1 MSGSLDALALAA
13 EHLLPHQAA
22 LADAWVAAL
31 ARAGTT
37 LSEESRLV
45 QAAALQE
52 LLARLARGELEAL
65 LRDEAVDAE
74 AAARQGATFGARALA
89 IRAFDRCCV
98 PFLLPACAD
107 KEALAECLLALDEL
121 ADRRLEILLRVQ
133 EEESARRQLEAQ
145 EQAAQAAE
153 LAREATRANEA
164 LRKSESHSE
173 RRAELVALLS
183 AVVRRLAGMLDAEGL
198 LQEAADTI
206 RARMNH
212 TFVAVVVLDDEGV
225 LVGRWAGREGV
236 GRRSAGR
243 TQGPAGGVIGRALR
257 KRSPQVVSDVT
268 QDPDYYA
275 DVPGTRS
282 EMAIP
287 LLESGEVVGAMDFQS
302 EKKNAFGLDE
312 VAVGETLAEFLVV
325 ALRNARLYAEA
336 RRNNG

>member
-1 MSGSLDALALAA
+1 VSDALRRTA
-13 EHLLPHQAA
+13 EHLLPHQEA
-22 LADAWVAAL
+22 LADSWSEAL
-31 ARAGTT
+31 ARSGAFP
-37 LSEESRLV
+37 SEEARRAQRSSLATLLDRLS
-45 QAAALQE
+45 
-52 LLARLARGELEAL
+52 RGEVDAL
-65 LRDEAVDAE
+65 LRDEVAE
-74 AAARQGATFGARALA
+74 ASAMARAGASFADRALA
-89 IRAFDRCCV
+89 IRVLDRSCV
-98 PFLLPACAD
+98 PFLLSACAD

-121 ADRRLEILLRVQ
+121 ADRRLEILVRVS
-133 EEESARRQLEAQ
+133 EDESARRLLEAQ
-145 EQAAQAAE
+145 DQAAQAAE
-153 LAREATRANEA
+153 RTRDLTRVNEA
-164 LRKSESHSE
+164 LRRSEAQSE

-198 LQEAADTI
+198 MQEAADTI

-212 TFVAVVVLDDEGV
+212 TFVAVVVLDNEGM

-243 TQGPAGGVIGRALR
+243 TQGPVGGVIGRALR
-257 KRSPQVVSDVT
+257 KKAPQVVADVS

-287 LLESGEVVGAMDFQS
+287 LLEYGEVVGVMDFQS
-302 EKKNAFGLDE
+302 EKPGAFGLDE

-336 RRNNG
+336 RRSNT

>member
-1 MSGSLDALALAA
+1 VTDALRRTA
-13 EHLLPHQAA
+13 EHLLPHREA
-22 LADAWVAAL
+22 LADAWTDAVC
-31 ARAGTT
+31 RSGVPD
-37 LSEESRLV
+37 SEGLRRG
-45 QAAALQE
+45 QAASLTS
-52 LLARLARGELEAL
+52 LLDRLSRGDVETL
-65 LRDEAVDAE
+65 LRDEAAQAE
-74 AAARQGATFGARALA
+74 AAAREGASFAERALA
-89 IRAFDRCCV
+89 IRVLDRCCV
-98 PFLLPACAD
+98 PFLLQACAD

-121 ADRRLEILLRVQ
+121 ADRRLEILIRVQ
-133 EEESARRQLEAQ
+133 EDESARRLLEAQ

-153 LAREATRANEA
+153 RARDVTRTNEA
-164 LRKSESHSE
+164 LRKSEAQSQ

-198 LQEAADTI
+198 MQEAADTI

-212 TFVAVVVLDDEGV
+212 TFVAVVVLDNEGV
-225 LVGRWAGREGV
+225 LVGRWAAREGV

-257 KRSPQVVSDVT
+257 KRAPQVVPDVT

-287 LLESGEVVGAMDFQS
+287 LLEHGEVVGAMDFQS
-302 EKKNAFGLDE
+302 EKPNAFGLDE

-336 RRNNG
+336 RSNGA

>member
-1 MSGSLDALALAA
+1 MMDTLRRTA
-13 EHLLPHQAA
+13 EYLLPHREA
-22 LADAWVAAL
+22 LADAWSAAL
-31 ARAGTT
+31 ARNGAA
-37 LSEESRLV
+37 LSEESQRS
-45 QAAALQE
+45 QTAALSV
-52 LLARLARGELEAL
+52 LLDRLSRGEVDAL
-65 LRDEAVDAE
+65 LRDEFSQAE
-74 AAARQGATFGARALA
+74 KAAREGARFAERALA
-89 IRAFDRCCV
+89 IRVLDRCCV
-98 PFLLPACAD
+98 PFLLQACAD
-107 KEALAECLLALDEL
+107 KESLAECLLALDEL
-121 ADRRLEILLRVQ
+121 ADRRLEILVRVQ
-133 EEESARRQLEAQ
+133 EEEAARRLLEAQ

-153 LAREATRANEA
+153 RARDITRSNEA
-164 LRKSESHSE
+164 LRKSEAQSE

-198 LQEAADTI
+198 MQEAADTI

-225 LVGRWAGREGV
+225 LIGRWAGREGV

-257 KRSPQVVSDVT
+257 KRAPQVVAEVS

-287 LLESGEVVGAMDFQS
+287 LLEHGEVVGAMDFQS
-302 EKKNAFGLDE
+302 EKPNAFGLDE

-336 RRNNG
+336 RRSN

>member
-1 MSGSLDALALAA
+1 VSDALKRTA
-13 EHLLPHQAA
+13 EHLLPHRRA
-22 LADAWVAAL
+22 LAEAWTEAL
-31 ARAGTT
+31 RRSGAPA
-37 LSEESRLV
+37 SEESRR
-45 QAAALQE
+45 QQDAALGA
-52 LLARLARGELEAL
+52 LLERLSGGQVDAL
-65 LRDEAVDAE
+65 LRDEGVE
-74 AAARQGATFGARALA
+74 AADLARQGASFASRALA
-89 IRAFDRCCV
+89 IRVLDRCCV
-98 PFLLPACAD
+98 PFLLQACAD

-121 ADRRLEILLRVQ
+121 ADRRLEILVRVQ
-133 EEESARRQLEAQ
+133 EEEAARRLLEAQ
-145 EQAAQAAE
+145 EQAAQSADRAKDV
-153 LAREATRANEA
+153 TRANEA
-164 LRKSESHSE
+164 LRRSEAQSQ

-198 LQEAADTI
+198 MQEAADTI

-243 TQGPAGGVIGRALR
+243 TQGPVGGVIGRALR
-257 KRSPQVVSDVT
+257 KKAPQVVADVT
-268 QDPDYYA
+268 QDADYYA

-287 LLESGEVVGAMDFQS
+287 LLEYGEVVGAVDFQS
-302 EKKNAFGLDE
+302 EKANAFGLDE

-336 RRNNG
+336 RRSSA